1 MNLMPE
7 LSTLLRRALLGL
19 VIGLPLLVVIYAIV
33 MGGAALLDT
42 LGDANGA
49 LGLRWA
55 GTVLAMLFV
64 AGSVVLLLILGWKQ
78 ITSNE
83 FGPSDEIE

>member
-1 MNLMPE
+1 MPD

-19 VIGLPLLVVIYAIV
+19 VVGLPLLVVIYAIV

-42 LGDANGA
+42 LGDPSGA

-55 GTVLAMLFV
+55 GTVLAMLFI
-64 AGSVVLLLILGWKQ
+64 AGGVVMLLLLGWKQ
-78 ITSNE
+78 ITSDE
-83 FGPSDEIE
+83 LGPNDDLE